1 MSADMGG
8 DPPCWAHLFDDDA
21 TRTGSFDVGQVVAVD
36 LGTADTSGRSGVVW
50 SLPHGGDLDVN
61 LVHLQPDD
69 SIGAHVN
76 DEVDVVMTVIA
87 GRGRVSIDGTSHEL
101 RSEVL
106 VAVPKGSRREIFAGA
121 DGITYLSIHRR
132 RQPLGIR

>member
-8 DPPCWAHLFDDDA
+8 DPPCWAHVFDDDA
-21 TRTGSFDVGQVVAVD
+21 TRTGSVDVGQAVAVD

-61 LVHLQPDD
+61 LVHLQPGD

-76 DEVDVVMTVIA
+76 DEVDVVITVIA
-87 GRGRVSIDGTSHEL
+87 GRGRVSIDDTSHEL

-106 VAVPKGSRREIFAGA
+106 VAVPKGARREILAGA

>member
-1 MSADMGG
+1 
-8 DPPCWAHLFDDDA
+8 LFDDDA
-21 TRTGSFDVGQVVAVD
+21 TRTGSFDVGQAVAVD

-69 SIGAHVN
+69 SVGAHVN

>member
-8 DPPCWAHLFDDDA
+8 DPPCWAHLFDDDS
-21 TRTGSFDVGQVVAVD
+21 TGTGSVDGGQAVAVD

-61 LVHLQPDD
+61 LVHLQPDE

-87 GRGRVSIDGTSHEL
+87 GRGRVTIDDTSHEL
-101 RSEVL
+101 RREVL
-106 VAVPKGSRREIFAGA
+106 VAVPKGARREILAGA